1 MKNGGNHNLPP
12 RESRHQAIS
21 KPRPQT
27 SGATTVNF
35 YRHIKSSDN
44 NDTTSIKSG
53 VVSVS
58 VERNIH
64 KQNMGHQ
71 YNHHQ
76 SKSQSRSLQ
85 GQAVQGGIL
94 ENYQIGK
101 PIGQGAYAVVYV
113 CYHKINM
120 RKYAIKIYQKA
131 KLNDSMKRKA
141 V

>member
-44 NDTTSIKSG
+44 NDTNSIKSG

>member
-1 MKNGGNHNLPP
+1 MSIAELQGSNRTNGTAETNAKTFDSGSNSNSMKNGGNHNLPP
-12 RESRHQAIS
+12 RESRHQPIS

-44 NDTTSIKSG
+44 NDTNSIKSG

-71 YNHHQ
+71 YANHQQ
-76 SKSQSRSLQ
+76 SKS
-85 GQAVQGGIL
+85 
-94 ENYQIGK
+94 
-101 PIGQGAYAVVYV
+101 
-113 CYHKINM
+113 
-120 RKYAIKIYQKA
+120 
-131 KLNDSMKRKA
+131 
-141 V
+141 